1 MLPNSV
7 KYEPNTV
14 FINESKGQ
22 IGPPHILELDLL
34 GQACLAFSEGRL
46 ALTPPKIAA
55 YYAYLDTMTY
65 FHRYGPP
72 TTCIFAP
79 KIVPQFLGTLNTKQI
94 NLPRRDLNPH
104 PLGQMAMRPLHQNR
118 PGGDDDL
125 CKIFTFLF
133 MFDIF
138 CLILGFL
145 NFIFIFKF
153 RHR

>member
-104 PLGQMAMRPLHQNR
+104 PLGQMAMSFTTRPKPPRGCNQIYRN
-118 PGGDDDL
+118 
-125 CKIFTFLF
+125 KIPPPLPFYLF
-133 MFDIF
+133 PYMYGT
-138 CLILGFL
+138 L
-145 NFIFIFKF
+145 
-153 RHR
+153 